1 MKHLLLSG
9 WPVCCNFALR
19 KFQVSNPLNN
29 NMMKKAFLLLCLLAT
44 TTIATATD
52 LWEGTHAVDW
62 SNTLT
67 IEATKFADAQVGQ
80 KIVVEFKDAT
90 GEVIELHS
98 NGGMLPG
105 TRYAHS
111 LYADQHEMEVFITP
125 GMLACL
131 KEHGMEICGKGF
143 TATKVWYGD
152 GKDNVDGN
160 TVWTGYFWMDEW
172 STLEVAKTSF
182 DGINWSNYKAIR
194 FYSEANRTDYVINV
208 LTKWDEGGKLGDQ
221 TTMTMTNEYAELNLE
236 GIDMAAKLA
245 DVDRLMVQCNKEG
258 GNPFNFTAIVLVKKE
273 TTGVSATLMDSE
285 KVDGKAYNLA
295 GQHVDSPSKGLYIVN
310 GKKFFI
316 KY

>member
-182 DGINWSNYKAIR
+182 DGINWSDYKAIR

-208 LTKWDEGGKLGDQ
+208 LTKWDDGGKLGDQ